1 MITFIEYN
9 NVGAITDEAA
19 VTVTS
24 AGVSY
29 TITAGKKGV
38 SLQNIGDKT
47 LWYGGPSVNTA
58 DRGNILYQRQTI
70 VYKNVKKTFK
80 IYFQTAIGEETKVGV
95 VTHD

>member
-1 MITFIEYN
+1 MISFIEYN

-19 VTVTS
+19 ITVNIT
-24 AGVSY
+24 GNY

-38 SLQNIGDKT
+38 SLQNIGSKAV
-47 LWYGGPSVNTA
+47 WYGGSTVDTA
-58 DRGNILYQRQTI
+58 SRGNILYPRQTI

-80 IYFQTAIGEETKVGV
+80 IYFQAAIANPSTIGV